1 MKLDNN
7 LLRQMIA
14 EALEEIALRKGTDQA
29 SKHASQDEKKN
40 GKDEKDKKDR
50 ERRKAANT
58 DTSELP
64 DWMTK
69 ESIEEAIS
77 DVEIERAKEETKEAD
92 ALAADKAEKLA
103 SLEADKAKQALGESF
118 QLTKGRL
125 RQIISEELISAKKQ
139 GIL

>member
-14 EALEEIALRKGTDQA
+14 ETLEEIALRKGADQA

-40 GKDEKDKKDR
+40 GKD
-50 ERRKAANT
+50 
-58 DTSELP
+58 
-64 DWMTK
+64 
-69 ESIEEAIS
+69 
-77 DVEIERAKEETKEAD
+77 ETKEAD

-103 SLEADKAKQALGESF
+103 SLEADKAKQSLGESF